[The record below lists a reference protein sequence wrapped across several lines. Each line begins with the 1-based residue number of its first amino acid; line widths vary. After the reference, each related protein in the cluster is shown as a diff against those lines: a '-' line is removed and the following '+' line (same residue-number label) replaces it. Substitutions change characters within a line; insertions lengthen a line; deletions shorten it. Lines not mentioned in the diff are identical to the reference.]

1 MKTIKE
7 VNYWTIVN
15 HFFSVNFDM
24 IEKINKAHSSCNDK
38 FVTIQYILN
47 TIRSKL
53 VLRQTHSGNWMK
65 ILNSIQITRC
75 EGRQNRNLMD
85 SFNVKS
91 PFYMLKNTYRLRER
105 DIYTNICFIIIRLL
119 SLLVCLIFVSYL
131 GHLFESIYFS
141 LKKNVNGRWLDIN
154 QIFHLWIAFENAK

>member
-1 MKTIKE
+1 MIKE
-7 VNYWTIVN
+7 VNHWQIAKNFSCVN
-15 HFFSVNFDM
+15 VDM
-24 IEKINKAHSSCNDK
+24 IEMKNKTHSSCYDK

-53 VLRQTHSGNWMK
+53 LLRQTHSGNWMK

-105 DIYTNICFIIIRLL
+105 DIYTNICFIIIRLHP
-119 SLLVCLIFVSYL
+119 LLLCLIFVSYL

-141 LKKNVNGRWLDIN
+141 LNKNVNGRWLDIN
-154 QIFHLWIAFENAK
+154 QIFHLWIAFENTK

>member
-1 MKTIKE
+1 MNK
-7 VNYWTIVN
+7 
-15 HFFSVNFDM
+15 M
-24 IEKINKAHSSCNDK
+24 INQTNPHDCDK
-38 FVTIQYILN
+38 FVTLQFIWYI
-47 TIRSKL
+47 IRSKL
-53 VLRQTHSGNWMK
+53 LFWQTHSGNWMK

-105 DIYTNICFIIIRLL
+105 DIYTNICFIIIRLHP
-119 SLLVCLIFVSYL
+119 LLLCLIFVSYL

-141 LKKNVNGRWLDIN
+141 LNKNVNGRWLDIN
-154 QIFHLWIAFENAK
+154 QIFHLWIAFENTK